1 MKITSRPRR
10 SLSRLTIFSASV
22 SQILLKKSALQKYD
36 SVIKEY
42 LNPWVIGGYGILF
55 LSMLMSV
62 YAYSGVDFKNGPV
75 IESLGNVFVPVL
87 SWFVFGEKLSVRK
100 MAGILCIMLGIMV
113 FYS

>member
-1 MKITSRPRR
+1 MINQYLLCMLISV
-10 SLSRLTIFSASV
+10 SIASV

-42 LNPWVIGGYGILF
+42 LNPWVIGGYGMLF

-100 MAGILCIMLGIMV
+100 IAGIFCIMLGIMV

>member
-1 MKITSRPRR
+1 MINQYLLCMLISV
-10 SLSRLTIFSASV
+10 SIASV

-42 LNPWVIGGYGILF
+42 LNPWVIGGYGMLF
-55 LSMLMSV
+55 LSMLLSV

-87 SWFVFGEKLSVRK
+87 SWLVFGEKLSVRK
-100 MAGILCIMLGIMV
+100 IAGIFCIMLGIMV

>member
-1 MKITSRPRR
+1 MINQYLLCMLISV
-10 SLSRLTIFSASV
+10 SIASV

-36 SVIKEY
+36 SVLKEY
-42 LNPWVIGGYGILF
+42 LNPWVIGGYGMLF
-55 LSMLMSV
+55 LCMLLSV

>member
-1 MKITSRPRR
+1 MINRYLICMLISV
-10 SLSRLTIFSASV
+10 SVAST
-22 SQILLKKSALQKYD
+22 SQILLKKSAIQKHD
-36 SVIKEY
+36 SVLKEY
-42 LNPWVIGGYGILF
+42 LNPWVIGGYGMLF

-87 SWFVFGEKLSVRK
+87 SWLVFGEKLSVRK
-100 MAGILCIMLGIMV
+100 IAGIFCIMLGIVV

>member
-1 MKITSRPRR
+1 MINQYLLCMLISV
-10 SLSRLTIFSASV
+10 SIASV

-42 LNPWVIGGYGILF
+42 LNPWVIGGYGMLF

-75 IESLGNVFVPVL
+75 IEALGNVFVPVL

>member
-1 MKITSRPRR
+1 MINQYLLCMLISV
-10 SLSRLTIFSASV
+10 SIASV

-42 LNPWVIGGYGILF
+42 LNPWVIGGYGMLF
-55 LSMLMSV
+55 LSMLLSV

>member
-1 MKITSRPRR
+1 MINQYLLCMLISV
-10 SLSRLTIFSASV
+10 SIASV

-42 LNPWVIGGYGILF
+42 LNPWVIGGYGMLF

-75 IESLGNVFVPVL
+75 IESLGTVFVPVL

>member
-1 MKITSRPRR
+1 MINHYLLCMLISV
-10 SLSRLTIFSASV
+10 SIASV
-22 SQILLKKSALQKYD
+22 SQLLLKKSTFQKYT
-36 SVIKEY
+36 SVLREY
-42 LNPWVIGGYGILF
+42 LNPWVVGGYGMLF

-87 SWFVFGEKLSVRK
+87 SWLVFGEKLTVRK
-100 MAGILCIMLGIMV
+100 LAGILCIMLGIMV

>member
-1 MKITSRPRR
+1 MMNKYVILLL
-10 SLSRLTIFSASV
+10 LSVLIASV
-22 SQILLKKSALQKYD
+22 SQILLKKSAMIQYD
-36 SVIKEY
+36 SFIKEY
-42 LNPWVIGGYGILF
+42 LNPWVIGGYGMLF

-87 SWFVFGEKLSVRK
+87 SWLVFGEKLSVRK
-100 MAGILCIMLGIMV
+100 IAGIFCIMLGIVV

>member
-1 MKITSRPRR
+1 MINQYLLCMLISV
-10 SLSRLTIFSASV
+10 SIASV

-42 LNPWVIGGYGILF
+42 LNPWVIGGYGMLF

-100 MAGILCIMLGIMV
+100 MEGILCIMLGIMV

>member
-1 MKITSRPRR
+1 MINQYLLCMLISV
-10 SLSRLTIFSASV
+10 SIASV

>member
-1 MKITSRPRR
+1 MINRYLLCMLISV
-10 SLSRLTIFSASV
+10 SIASV
-22 SQILLKKSALQKYD
+22 SQILLKKGTLQKYD
-36 SVIKEY
+36 SVLKEY
-42 LNPWVIGGYGILF
+42 FNPWVIGGYGMLF
-55 LSMLMSV
+55 LSMLLSV

-100 MAGILCIMLGIMV
+100 IAGIFCIMLGIMV

>member
-1 MKITSRPRR
+1 MINQYWLCMLISV
-10 SLSRLTIFSASV
+10 SIASV
-22 SQILLKKSALQKYD
+22 SQILLKKRALQKYD

-42 LNPWVIGGYGILF
+42 LNPWVIGGYGMLF

-75 IESLGNVFVPVL
+75 IESLANVFVPVL

-100 MAGILCIMLGIMV
+100 MA
-113 FYS
+113 

>member
-1 MKITSRPRR
+1 MINRYLLCMLVSV
-10 SLSRLTIFSASV
+10 SIASV
-22 SQILLKKSALQKYD
+22 SQILLKKSTFQKYD
-36 SVIKEY
+36 SLLREY
-42 LNPWVIGGYGILF
+42 LNPWVIGGYGMLF

-87 SWFVFGEKLSVRK
+87 SWLVFGERLSVRK
-100 MAGILCIMLGIMV
+100 IAGILCIMMGIVV

>member
-1 MKITSRPRR
+1 MINQYLLCMLISV
-10 SLSRLTIFSASV
+10 SIASV

-42 LNPWVIGGYGILF
+42 LNPWVIGGYGMLF

-75 IESLGNVFVPVL
+75 IESLGNVFVLVL

>member
-1 MKITSRPRR
+1 MINRYLLCMLISV
-10 SLSRLTIFSASV
+10 SIASV
-22 SQILLKKSALQKYD
+22 SQILLKKGTLQKYD
-36 SVIKEY
+36 SVLKEY
-42 LNPWVIGGYGILF
+42 LNPWVIGGYGMLF
-55 LSMLMSV
+55 LSMLLSV

-100 MAGILCIMLGIMV
+100 IAGIFCIILGIMV

>member
-1 MKITSRPRR
+1 MINQYLLCMLISV
-10 SLSRLTIFSASV
+10 SIASV

-42 LNPWVIGGYGILF
+42 LNPWVIGGYGMLF

>member
-1 MKITSRPRR
+1 MINHYLLCML
-10 SLSRLTIFSASV
+10 LSVSVASV
-22 SQILLKKSALQKYD
+22 SQIFLKKSTLQKYD

-42 LNPWVIGGYGILF
+42 VNPWVIGGYGMLF

-87 SWFVFGEKLSVRK
+87 SWLVFGEKLSLRK
-100 MAGILCIMLGIMV
+100 ISGILCIMIGIVV